1 MFACFTGVPLLDF
14 GKYYNCLSK
23 LKSATGNNITLF
35 PFGTT
40 TLTGVPVTN
49 CYYSEE
55 FTYKGT
61 YGSPIGD
68 MTNEQLAAA
77 LGDGW
82 QVKDGEVIP
91 VVKNTPTS
99 GNVVDPVFYGAY
111 ITAAEPVDITPG
123 LTAGTDGDGSITFKG
138 IYDPMEIGDGGDN
151 TKLYFSSNNT
161 LYWPIGAMTF
171 KSFRA
176 YFQLNTT
183 ASVRAYKLNFGD
195 GDETTGIVS
204 MEDGRGQKEDVW
216 YDLNG
221 RKLDGK
227 PTQKGVYIYK
237 GKKVVIK

>member
-1 MFACFTGVPLLDF
+1 
-14 GKYYNCLSK
+14 
-23 LKSATGNNITLF
+23 
-35 PFGTT
+35 
-40 TLTGVPVTN
+40 
-49 CYYSEE
+49 
-55 FTYKGT
+55 
-61 YGSPIGD
+61 
-68 MTNEQLAAA
+68 
-77 LGDGW
+77 
-82 QVKDGEVIP
+82 
-91 VVKNTPTS
+91 
-99 GNVVDPVFYGAY
+99 
-111 ITAAEPVDITPG
+111 
-123 LTAGTDGDGSITFKG
+123 
-138 IYDPMEIGDGGDN
+138 
-151 TKLYFSSNNT
+151 
-161 LYWPIGAMTF
+161 MTF